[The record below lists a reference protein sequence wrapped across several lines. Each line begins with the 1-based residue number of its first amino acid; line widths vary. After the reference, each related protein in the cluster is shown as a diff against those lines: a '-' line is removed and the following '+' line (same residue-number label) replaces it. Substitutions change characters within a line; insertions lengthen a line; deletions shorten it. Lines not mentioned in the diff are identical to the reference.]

1 MTILAHSAPRSASA
15 ARTATVVDSLRLAL
29 LVAYL
34 QSELYSRAVAAAG
47 FIAPTD
53 AVVFATLNTQE
64 AQHAASLATLIA
76 TRGGPALARPTFDF
90 TAKGA
95 LPGFSFTPAQYET
108 FRILAQAFEDLSV
121 RAYKGQVQE
130 LVADELALNAAL
142 AIHAVEGRHA
152 AAVRRLRGK
161 KAWITGSSLD
171 DVPTFLQAI
180 YGGEDVTTQG
190 TVNVAGAIATTGG
203 AQAASQAF
211 DEPLS
216 AAQVTAIVT
225 QFIVV

>member
-1 MTILAHSAPRSASA
+1 MRIPSHSAPGSAPA
-15 ARTATVVDSLRLAL
+15 AQTATVVDSLRLAL

-64 AQHAASLATLIA
+64 ALHVTTLTTLIA

-95 LPGFSFTPAQYET
+95 LPGFAFTPAQYET
-108 FRILAQAFEDLSV
+108 FRILAQAFEDLGV
-121 RAYKGQVQE
+121 RASKGQVQE
-130 LVADELALNAAL
+130 LVADELALNAVL
-142 AIHAVEGRHA
+142 AIHAVEARHA

-161 KAWITGSSLD
+161 RAWITGSTLD

-180 YGGEDVTTQG
+180 YAGEDVTTQG
-190 TVNVAGAIATTGG
+190 TVNVAGAIAPTGG

-211 DEPLS
+211 DEPLT

-225 QFIVV
+225 PFILV